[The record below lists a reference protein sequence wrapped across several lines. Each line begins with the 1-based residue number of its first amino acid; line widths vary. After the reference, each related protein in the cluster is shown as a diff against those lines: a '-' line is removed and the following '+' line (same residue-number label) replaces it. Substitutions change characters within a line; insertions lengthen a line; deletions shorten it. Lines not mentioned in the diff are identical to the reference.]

1 MKMPKTVLIVEDNEK
16 NLKLFSVLI
25 VSLGCE
31 VLTAADGEVGV
42 SIASEKIPD
51 LILMDIQMPRMDG
64 VEALKILRADEKT
77 RNIPVLALTSYAM
90 RGDRERL
97 IESGFSYYI
106 SKPINKDGFVEAVR
120 KALGELAENA
130 VR

>member
-1 MKMPKTVLIVEDNEK
+1 MKMSKTVLIVEDNEK

-25 VSLGCE
+25 VSLGCG

-42 SIASEKIPD
+42 SMAREKMPD

-90 RGDRERL
+90 KGDRERL
-97 IESGFSYYI
+97 IESGFSDYI

-120 KALGELAENA
+120 KALGGDP
-130 VR
+130 